1 MADYIPG
8 SDTVFQA
15 WAGSF
20 SVYIGAHFAAL
31 GLTAPD
37 DITPLSDAKMDFD
50 GKMFTNLTAQ
60 QGAQSARQAKD
71 DSRDAL
77 ESVIRALVN
86 RIQVSADVDDSER
99 VALGI
104 TVRDT
109 VRTPLAGDI
118 TTRPIGVVD
127 TSQRLRHEIRF
138 SDEATPTRR
147 AKPKGIMGC
156 EIWVKVLP
164 AGEAPPVSADDLSFV
179 TLDTASPYIAEY
191 DGTDG
196 GKTAHYML
204 RWVKSSGDKGP
215 WSETV
220 SATITA

>member
-1 MADYIPG
+1 MAHDYIPG
-8 SDTVFQA
+8 SDTAFQVWVDNFTTYA
-15 WAGSF
+15 N
-20 SVYIGAHFAAL
+20 AHLAELGIIPPDVIPITDALADFA
-31 GLTAPD
+31 
-37 DITPLSDAKMDFD
+37 
-50 GKMFTNLTAQ
+50 GKMTANVTAQ
-60 QGAQSARQAKD
+60 QAAQSARQAKD

-77 ESVIRALVN
+77 ESLV
-86 RIQVSADVDDSER
+86 RTLVKQLQASPDVDDTER
-99 VALGI
+99 AALGI
-104 TVRDT
+104 TVPDR
-109 VRTPLAGDI
+109 VRTAVAGDI
-118 TTRPIGVVD
+118 TTRPIGIVD

-147 AKPKGIMGC
+147 AKPKGVMGC
-156 EIWVKVLP
+156 EIWVKVTAAGETPP
-164 AGEAPPVSADDLSFV
+164 AGADELSFV
-179 TLDTASPYIAEY
+179 SLDTASPYIAEY